1 MSGDARVKGKSN
13 LKNRNRKRALLHEL
27 EKQEYQE
34 EQKLLLTENDG
45 LPATMPTSR
54 ASTAAASASNKKVR
68 EILLQ
73 STLFKNSD
81 FSPF

>member
-1 MSGDARVKGKSN
+1 M
-13 LKNRNRKRALLHEL
+13 HEL

-45 LPATMPTSR
+45 VPATMPTSR
-54 ASTAAASASNKKVR
+54 AAAASATNKKVR

-73 STLFKNSD
+73 PPRK
-81 FSPF
+81 